1 MLNGIAIQCAS
12 HHNTCSSALGSM
24 FLRPISLSSW
34 EKQHFQNFFFL
45 FTTELIIEPSDG
57 LNQKLLLHQNLNNW
71 ANLCWGIKRK
81 FSLFFPTAVVGFLRV
96 KGHLLPS
103 PDPTD
108 PTKTDEIAFNEGS
121 DCICWF
127 YCTYRG
133 NYCCQRTLDVT
144 EILSGGNPISE
155 SCWDSS
161 RIFRGGGG
169 YNLEW

>member
-1 MLNGIAIQCAS
+1 MGLPSNVRATTIPAVV
-12 HHNTCSSALGSM
+12 LWDPYM
-24 FLRPISLSSW
+24 FLRPISLSSS
-34 EKQHFQNFFFL
+34 EKQHFQNSFFL
-45 FTTELIIEPSDG
+45 FATELIIESSDG
-57 LNQKLLLHQNLNNW
+57 LIHKLHLHQNLNNS
-71 ANLCWGIKRK
+71 ANLCWGINRI

-144 EILSGGNPISE
+144 EILSGGKPGSE

-161 RIFRGGGG
+161 RIFTGGGG
-169 YNLEW
+169 L

>member
-1 MLNGIAIQCAS
+1 MLNGIAIKCAS
-12 HHNTCSSALGSM
+12 HHNTCCCALGIHIC
-24 FLRPISLSSW
+24 FWDQYLW
-34 EKQHFQNFFFL
+34 ERKTALPKF
-45 FTTELIIEPSDG
+45 
-57 LNQKLLLHQNLNNW
+57 LLLVCDRVDNR
-71 ANLCWGIKRK
+71 IKRWTNSQIALTSK
-81 FSLFFPTAVVGFLRV
+81 PQQLSKPLLRDKQNIFSFFPTAVVGFLRV

-133 NYCCQRTLDVT
+133 NCCQRTLDVT
-144 EILSGGNPISE
+144 EILSGGKPGSE

-161 RIFRGGGG
+161 RIFTGGGG
-169 YNLEW
+169 L